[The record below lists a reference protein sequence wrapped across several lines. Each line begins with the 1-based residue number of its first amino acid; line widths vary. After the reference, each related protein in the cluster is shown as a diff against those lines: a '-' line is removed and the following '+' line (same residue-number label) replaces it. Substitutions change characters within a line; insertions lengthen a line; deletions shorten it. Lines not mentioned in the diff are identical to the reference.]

1 MPTWKVKLNVIP
13 FSMPLSLPFK
23 VAIISPQQAG
33 GGRHQFPGKK
43 MYSLLQQ
50 FVLCLH
56 PASLLKSPFWGLVE
70 FLLGGCRERHRAHTE
85 WKITMCLGKQQSQEA
100 KDNPARGEM
109 QGTGEPASTHTQNPR
124 SIRGAAVI
132 KPEYPRRSFRES
144 QPTSRSPLCVTT
156 GDMAQRDPGR
166 EAALC
171 ELSETEPEPTD
182 TPSCLSAPGLLSCSG
197 NRTIYRGRNVLGRTA
212 PLRAV

>member
-1 MPTWKVKLNVIP
+1 MEDNHVLGET
-13 FSMPLSLPFK
+13 
-23 VAIISPQQAG
+23 VASGGKGQPSQGGDAGDGGTSFHTHPKPQVN
-33 GGRHQFPGKK
+33 P
-43 MYSLLQQ
+43 
-50 FVLCLH
+50 
-56 PASLLKSPFWGLVE
+56 
-70 FLLGGCRERHRAHTE
+70 RHRCH
-85 WKITMCLGKQQSQEA
+85 
-100 KDNPARGEM
+100 
-109 QGTGEPASTHTQNPR
+109 
-124 SIRGAAVI
+124 
-132 KPEYPRRSFRES
+132 YPRRSFRES

-212 PLRAV
+212 PLRAVWTPKHWQVQEIQKCRGFWQQRGLRSLAQGREMSPLHTQPKNRCDISPKCQVPGQTAYPNPKPSSYVSLTISPYFFLFIFH